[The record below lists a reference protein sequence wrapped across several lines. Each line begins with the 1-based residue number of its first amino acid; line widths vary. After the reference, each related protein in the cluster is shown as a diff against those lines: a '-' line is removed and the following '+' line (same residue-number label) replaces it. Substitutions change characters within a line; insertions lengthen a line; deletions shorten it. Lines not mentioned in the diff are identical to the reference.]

1 LATYPE
7 ASLVARVIRG
17 CRDAGTP
24 AFLAPCSRRLPVQ
37 RFT

>member
-1 LATYPE
+1 
-7 ASLVARVIRG
+7 VARVIRG

-24 AFLAPCSRRLPVQ
+24 IFLSPCSRRLRDQ